1 MTNKT
6 DPTPDIQPEEDLE
19 DVSAPLRPQPFYK
32 QPGMIAAGVLVFL
45 ALVLLILWLTG
56 IKSPA
61 PSESTRTVAAPAVSI
76 ETQEKPVILV
86 PPTETTAPAA
96 LAEPPTPEPTALP
109 RNEVITHTILEGE
122 TVSSIAAKYNLWP
135 ETILWANRYE
145 LGDDIR
151 DYTVGK
157 TIYILPVDGVYHV
170 WSAGEGLRAVSSY
183 YGVTPEVI
191 INYPANKLSA
201 ETVGSYSAPN
211 IAAGT
216 RLVVPGGTLPNY
228 FASDTLLYYAALEK
242 LRSLPVGT
250 PETHPAPR
258 EEIIA
263 YEVQSLDSIFSI
275 AEKFDIKPETILWT
289 NRYLIGDTP
298 DGVNPGQKLIILP
311 EDGVYHAW
319 LYGEGMNGVSSGYGV
334 TPQAIINEPLNK
346 LDAEKIGDLSLPH
359 IKTGTFLYIR
369 GGKGSIPSWVT
380 VVTDPGTGNVPHANV
395 SYLGAFACN
404 SSSSLTGSGTF
415 QLPTNT
421 SLLSGYDYNPPV
433 HNGLDYDGVTGD
445 PIYATDSGVV
455 IYAGW
460 SDRGYG
466 NTIVIDHGNG
476 YLSLYAHLMDGGIAV
491 GCGAAVYGG
500 TTIGYMGSTGNS
512 TGSHLHFEL
521 RYNGSPVNPHN
532 FGL

>member
-56 IKSPA
+56 KKSPA

-170 WSAGEGLRAVSSY
+170 WTAGEGLRAVSSY

-263 YEVQSLDSIFSI
+263 YEVQ
-275 AEKFDIKPETILWT
+275 
-289 NRYLIGDTP
+289 
-298 DGVNPGQKLIILP
+298 
-311 EDGVYHAW
+311 
-319 LYGEGMNGVSSGYGV
+319 
-334 TPQAIINEPLNK
+334 
-346 LDAEKIGDLSLPH
+346 
-359 IKTGTFLYIR
+359 
-369 GGKGSIPSWVT
+369 
-380 VVTDPGTGNVPHANV
+380 
-395 SYLGAFACN
+395 
-404 SSSSLTGSGTF
+404 
-415 QLPTNT
+415 
-421 SLLSGYDYNPPV
+421 
-433 HNGLDYDGVTGD
+433 
-445 PIYATDSGVV
+445 
-455 IYAGW
+455 
-460 SDRGYG
+460 
-466 NTIVIDHGNG
+466 
-476 YLSLYAHLMDGGIAV
+476 
-491 GCGAAVYGG
+491 
-500 TTIGYMGSTGNS
+500 
-512 TGSHLHFEL
+512 
-521 RYNGSPVNPHN
+521 
-532 FGL
+532 